1 MTSNAI
7 GGIGPDSLQPFQRT
21 VTQDMVS
28 AYADISGDRN
38 PIHLDP
44 AFAAG
49 TQFGGIVAHGMLL
62 YGFMCD
68 AMRRAH
74 PGAWES
80 TGRMRARFRE
90 PARPEDVVMVTGV
103 LSGSGT
109 AGAEGNTT
117 VRYSLECKESDG
129 RVLATAN
136 AEVTIP
142 SHGSSAGG
150 QSVESEERSVDE

>member
-1 MTSNAI
+1 
-7 GGIGPDSLQPFQRT
+7 
-21 VTQDMVS
+21 MVN

-49 TQFGGIVAHGMLL
+49 TQFGGIVAHGMVL

-68 AMRRAH
+68 AMRHAH
-74 PGAWES
+74 PDAWES
-80 TGRMRARFRE
+80 TGRMRARFRD
-90 PARPEDVVMVTGV
+90 PARPGDVITVTGI

-109 AGAEGNTT
+109 VEAEDSTI

-129 RVLATAN
+129 RVLATGN
-136 AEVTIP
+136 AEVTIA
-142 SHGSSAGG
+142 SHGSSAGERSMG
-150 QSVESEERSVDE
+150 SEERSVDE